1 MIRLHQQLALMLAM
15 WGFRLLQG
23 RYTSKFN
30 EDTNALAKTHL
41 LNTHHQSTFTSK
53 SIAQDYFMRDKSAA
67 SAGLSDA
74 MGKCNLPEKYRCGEL
89 QGNSK
94 RGSGAAVASGSLSA
108 LLEGTTVVFIGDSIA
123 AQLYNIF
130 PCYMQFHH
138 KAKVQASFH
147 YVYTIPGT
155 QAEIEKHLEVALNK
169 VSHGRRIVLVVTL
182 GTWYNFDYQILT
194 SSEAATMDPD
204 FFAPCAKADSRAS
217 DMWRYSLARRHCP
230 R

>member
-1 MIRLHQQLALMLAM
+1 
-15 WGFRLLQG
+15 
-23 RYTSKFN
+23 
-30 EDTNALAKTHL
+30 
-41 LNTHHQSTFTSK
+41 
-53 SIAQDYFMRDKSAA
+53 MRDKSAA
-67 SAGLSDA
+67 SAGLNDA

-169 VSHGRRIVLVVTL
+169 VSHGRRIVL

-194 SSEAATMDPD
+194 NSEAGTMDPD
-204 FFAPCAKADSRAS
+204 FFAPCAKAESRVS